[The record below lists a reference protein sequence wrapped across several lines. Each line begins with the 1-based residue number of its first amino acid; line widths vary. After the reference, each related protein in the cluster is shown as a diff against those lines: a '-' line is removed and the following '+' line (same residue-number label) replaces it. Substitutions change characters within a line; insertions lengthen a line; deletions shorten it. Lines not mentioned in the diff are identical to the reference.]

1 MTNGKEQMAT
11 DSKKEEIQ
19 YDEKE
24 IQYDIYQ
31 PFGPSILKASM
42 PQVYVDSMNVLSD
55 EILGDENLSKKY
67 DWSHNLAG
75 NVRKEVAIDHNR
87 IKGFPQFLIT
97 MSHEYIKRVLPEGQV
112 EALQTKG
119 TKVSFSVWVVSQYA
133 GDFNPL
139 HIHDANLSGVAFL
152 KLPPKFEEEYKKE
165 DHHPTVGCLEFLGSM
180 PNHFARHSY
189 VAKPEVGD
197 FYLFPSWLSHQVYPF
212 RSEGERRSMAFNVH
226 FKLEEPVKGVN
237 A

>member
-1 MTNGKEQMAT
+1 MAEQTQT
-11 DSKKEEIQ
+11 D
-19 YDEKE
+19 

-31 PFGPSILKASM
+31 PFGPSILKVKM
-42 PQVYVDSMNVLSD
+42 PQGYVNLLNAQADKILFD
-55 EILGDENLSKKY
+55 EKLSKER

-75 NVRKEVAIDHNR
+75 NVKKEVAINHNE
-87 IKGFPQFLIT
+87 IEGFPQFLVT
-97 MSHEYIKRVLPEGQV
+97 MAHEYTKRVLAGG
-112 EALQTKG
+112 ALQEKG

-139 HIHDANLSGVAFL
+139 HIHDSNLSGVAFL
-152 KLPPKFEEEYKKE
+152 KMPPKFEEEYARE
-165 DHHPTVGCLEFLGSM
+165 DHHPTAGCLEFLGSI

-189 VAKPEVGD
+189 VVKPEIGD
-197 FYLFPSWLSHQVYPF
+197 FYMFPSWLAHQVYPF

-226 FKLEEPVKGVN
+226 FSLKGPVKGVN